1 MCRLRCPRR
10 VYVAVGANLCS
21 VDDNVTPNPTHRK
34 CLKQFPT
41 SGRFRRML
49 AQAEMESN
57 DWQAADKVQQG
68 RNQTLVDF
76 GIFLEECGTCRAVV
90 VLCGCVVVGQAYRSS
105 DLIQLSSIVGK
116 PAGVYRFRCL
126 VVLCSR

>member
-10 VYVAVGANLCS
+10 VYVAVGASLCS

-57 DWQAADKVQQG
+57 DWQAADKVQQEEQNT
-68 RNQTLVDF
+68 RFVDF
-76 GIFLEECGTCRAVV
+76 GNFLEECGTCWAVV
-90 VLCGCVVVGQAYRSS
+90 VCV
-105 DLIQLSSIVGK
+105 D
-116 PAGVYRFRCL
+116 
-126 VVLCSR
+126 VLW